1 MTTEMNMRTVQILR
15 VDVPNGN
22 GRIYPLA
29 ALEQCVEKAKAGPIF
44 GVLGLTEGTSVD
56 LSKVSHTIENLRIEG
71 EYLVG
76 DVTILHTPEGKRLDA
91 LLDGV
96 QIDFRPTGTG
106 VIREGLI
113 TNYNLISIDAVFD
126 GVTL

>member
-1 MTTEMNMRTVQILR
+1 MRTVQILR
-15 VDVPNGN
+15 ADVPNSN

-29 ALEQCVEKAKAGPIF
+29 ALERCVEQAEAGPIF
-44 GVLGLTEGTSVD
+44 GSLGLTEGTSID

-76 DVTILHTPEGKRLDA
+76 DVTILHTPEGERLNA

-126 GVTL
+126 GATL